1 MSLFGRLLTAMVTP
15 FDLEGKVNLEQA
27 QKLAAYLVENG
38 SDGIVVAGT
47 TGESPTLTF
56 EEKVEL
62 FKAVVEAVGGKAS
75 VIAGTGSNAT
85 QSSIKL
91 TKAAEK
97 AGVDGVML
105 VTPYY
110 NKPSQK
116 GLIEHFQAIAQATS
130 LPVMIYNIPGRT
142 GVNILPKTMAKIAEV
157 ENVVA
162 VKEAAGSIEQV
173 TELIKLLPERVKVY
187 SGDDS
192 LTLPVLAVGGYGIV
206 SVASHIVGLKIKE
219 MIDQYLLGNVSV
231 AARLHQELYPL
242 IKTLFITTN
251 PVPVKTALNLLGHK
265 VGGFRLPLV
274 DMLIEEKEELIRQLK
289 NFNLL

>member
-1 MSLFGRLLTAMVTP
+1 MAVFGRLLTAMVTP
-15 FDLEGKVNLEQA
+15 FDREGKVNLEQA
-27 QKLAAYLVENG
+27 QKLASFLVENG

-47 TGESPTLTF
+47 TGESPTLSF
-56 EEKVEL
+56 EEKVDL
-62 FKAVVEAVGGKAS
+62 FKAVVEAVGGKAA

-85 QSSIKL
+85 EASIKL

-97 AGVDGVML
+97 VGVDGVML
-105 VTPYY
+105 VAPYY

-116 GLIEHFQAIAQATS
+116 GLVEHFQAIARATS

-142 GVNILPKTMAKIAEV
+142 GVNILPKTMAKIAEL

-162 VKEAAGSIEQV
+162 VKEAAGNIDQA
-173 TELIKLLPERVKVY
+173 TELIKILPERVKVF

-192 LTLPVLAVGGYGIV
+192 LTLPILAVGGYGVV
-206 SVASHIVGLKIKE
+206 SVASHLVGLKIKE
-219 MIDQYLLGNVSV
+219 MIDQFLLGNVAV
-231 AARLHQELYPL
+231 AARIHQELYPL
-242 IKTLFITTN
+242 IKVLFITTN
-251 PVPVKTALNLLGHK
+251 PVPVKTALNLMGHK

-274 DMLIEEKEELIRQLK
+274 EMNEEEKEELVRELK

>member
-1 MSLFGRLLTAMVTP
+1 MSHFGRLLTAMVTP
-15 FDLEGKVNLEQA
+15 FDPDGKVNLEQA

-56 EEKVEL
+56 EEKVDL
-62 FKAVVEAVGGKAS
+62 FKAVVEAVGGKAT

-116 GLIEHFQAIAQATS
+116 GLIEHFQTIARATS

-162 VKEAAGSIEQV
+162 VKEAAGSIDQV

-206 SVASHIVGLKIKE
+206 SVASHLVGLKIKE

-242 IKTLFITTN
+242 IKALFITTN
-251 PVPVKTALNLLGHK
+251 PVPVKTALNILGHK

-274 DMLIEEKEELIRQLK
+274 DMLTEEKEELIRQLK
-289 NFNLL
+289 NISLL

>member
-1 MSLFGRLLTAMVTP
+1 MAVFGRLLTAMVTP
-15 FDLEGKVNLEQA
+15 FDRDGKVNLEQA
-27 QKLAAYLVENG
+27 QKLASFLVENG

-47 TGESPTLTF
+47 TGESPTLSF
-56 EEKVEL
+56 EEKVDL
-62 FKAVVEAVGGKAS
+62 FKAVVEAVGGKAA

-85 QSSIKL
+85 EASIKL

-97 AGVDGVML
+97 VGVDGVML
-105 VTPYY
+105 VAPYY

-116 GLIEHFQAIAQATS
+116 GLVEHFQAIARATS

-142 GVNILPKTMAKIAEV
+142 GVNILPKTMAKIAEL

-162 VKEAAGSIEQV
+162 IKEAAGSVDQA
-173 TELIKLLPERVKVY
+173 TELIRILPERVKVF

-192 LTLPVLAVGGYGIV
+192 LTLPILAVGGYGVV
-206 SVASHIVGLKIKE
+206 SVASHLVGLKIKE
-219 MIDQYLLGNVSV
+219 MIDQFLLGNVAV

-242 IKTLFITTN
+242 IKALFITTN
-251 PVPVKTALNLLGHK
+251 PVPVKTALNLMGHK

-274 DMLIEEKEELIRQLK
+274 DMTEEEKEELVRELK
-289 NFNLL
+289 NLNLL

>member
-1 MSLFGRLLTAMVTP
+1 MAVFGRLLTAMVTP
-15 FDLEGKVNLEQA
+15 FDRDGKVNLEQA
-27 QKLAAYLVENG
+27 QKLASFLVENG

-47 TGESPTLTF
+47 TGESPTLSF
-56 EEKVEL
+56 EEKVDL
-62 FKAVVEAVGGKAS
+62 FKAVVEAVGGKAA

-85 QSSIKL
+85 EASIKL

-97 AGVDGVML
+97 VGVDGVML
-105 VTPYY
+105 VAPYY

-116 GLIEHFQAIAQATS
+116 GLVEHFQAIAGATS

-142 GVNILPKTMAKIAEV
+142 GVNILPKTMAKIAEL

-162 VKEAAGSIEQV
+162 IKEAAGSVDQA
-173 TELIKLLPERVKVY
+173 TELIRILPERVKVF

-192 LTLPVLAVGGYGIV
+192 LTLPILAVGGYGVV
-206 SVASHIVGLKIKE
+206 SVASHLVGLKIKE
-219 MIDQYLLGNVSV
+219 MIDQFLLGNVAV

-242 IKTLFITTN
+242 IKALFITTN
-251 PVPVKTALNLLGHK
+251 PVPVKTALNLMGHK

-274 DMLIEEKEELIRQLK
+274 DMTEEEKEELVRELK
-289 NFNLL
+289 NLNLL